1 MNTISTTTAIENNAA
16 VSLGAARVM
25 DPSAGAERFAAAKA
39 ALASGKTV
47 ETNPTTVQAEPLDP
61 ASAAATQGYVAG
73 WQPAPAAK
81 AAPSVKVAPSTKPV
95 REGYAALGYEDGH
108 NVIWSNTR
116 NCIVRLS
123 PDELTK
129 RKLETYAGLGWLLD
143 NYLVKDD
150 KGGSKLNMERA
161 GSDIISS
168 CQSAGRFRESS
179 VMGAGVWRVK
189 VNGRVELVCNSGDEL
204 FAASGIVVPRISG
217 NSVFCE
223 SSQDMGMAPTIDSL
237 TDAEALELSD
247 LFETWNWRNPNDA
260 QRVLGW
266 LAYAPFAGVLEARPH
281 LCLTGK
287 AGSGKSTALV
297 AIKRLLGGAAIK
309 ADGSSSSAAGIRQ
322 TMKHD
327 ALPLMLDEFGD
338 NVSNSKHDQ
347 ARTRQIQDQLVSGY
361 SDDSDSLK
369 GTADGRGTSYSVRY
383 VGLTAGI
390 IPPVMSAADR
400 SRVVICQMAPL
411 PKGARRSALLT
422 DADRLVELGSKL
434 RMRMFRNWD
443 KFESSL
449 AVLKAAFRRSTRSY
463 SDRFIDTMAT
473 NMTAWYVLMTAKA
486 LDPVLA
492 DALLESAN
500 IEEHATDAESM
511 SDERT
516 CADLLVGYTPN
527 GCALSIGEM
536 VEQVDSGSTGY
547 ERTLEQH
554 GLKVTNGRL
563 VVCSSAA
570 LRGLREIFANGKFAD
585 GGWAKVL
592 ERVEGAKASKPRFAG
607 KTFRAV
613 DLPIDWVLERE
624 QKPEQ
629 TKLFK
634 A

>member
-1 MNTISTTTAIENNAA
+1 MNTETLPSNNQ
-16 VSLGAARVM
+16 LQGAARIL
-25 DPSAGAERFAAAKA
+25 DPQAGAARLAAARA
-39 ALASGKTV
+39 AAAAGLVLDNNPVAV
-47 ETNPTTVQAEPLDP
+47 EELDP
-61 ASAAATQGYVAG
+61 ASPAASDGYSARWSLPSARAAAAV
-73 WQPAPAAK
+73 APAKPA
-81 AAPSVKVAPSTKPV
+81 VAPSTKPA

-129 RKLETYAGLGWLLD
+129 RKLETYAGLNWLL
-143 NYLVKDD
+143 NTYLVKDE
-150 KGGSKLNMERA
+150 KGGSKLNLEKA
-161 GSDIISS
+161 GSDIISK
-168 CQSAGRFRESS
+168 CQAAGRFRESS
-179 VMGAGVWRVK
+179 VMGAGIWRVK
-189 VNGRVELVCNSGDEL
+189 INGRQELVCNSGDEL
-204 FAASGIVVPRISG
+204 FAASGVAVPRISG

-223 SSQDMGMAPTIDSL
+223 SRHTMGMTPSIESL
-237 TDAEALELSD
+237 TDEEALELSD

-266 LAYAPFAGVLEARPH
+266 LAYAPFAGVLTARPH

-287 AGSGKSTALV
+287 AGSGKTTALV
-297 AIKRLLGGAAIK
+297 AIKRLLGGSAIK
-309 ADGSSSSAAGIRQ
+309 ADGSSTSAAGIRQ
-322 TMKHD
+322 ALQHD
-327 ALPLMLDEFGD
+327 ALPIMLDEFGD

-369 GTADGRGTSYSVRY
+369 GTADGRGNSYSVRY

-390 IPPVMSAADR
+390 IPPVMQAADR

-411 PKGARRSALLT
+411 SKGARRSPLLA
-422 DADRLVELGSKL
+422 DAERMVELGAKM

-443 KFESSL
+443 KFEASL
-449 AVLKAAFRRSTRSY
+449 VQMKAAFRRATRQY

-473 NMTAWYVLMTAKA
+473 GMAAWYVLMTARE
-486 LDPVLA
+486 LDAVMA

-500 IEEHATDAESM
+500 IEEHATESESI
-511 SDERT
+511 SDERL

-536 VEQVDSGSTGY
+536 IEQIDAGTSGY
-547 ERTLEQH
+547 ERTLEQS
-554 GLKVTNGRL
+554 GIKVANGRV

-570 LRGLREIFANGKFAD
+570 IRGLREIYANGKFAD

-592 ERVEGAKASKPRFAG
+592 ERVDGARQAKPRFAG

-613 DLPIDWVLERE
+613 DLPIEWVLERAVAPT
-624 QKPEQ
+624 QGQ
-629 TKLFK
+629 LSI
-634 A
+634 